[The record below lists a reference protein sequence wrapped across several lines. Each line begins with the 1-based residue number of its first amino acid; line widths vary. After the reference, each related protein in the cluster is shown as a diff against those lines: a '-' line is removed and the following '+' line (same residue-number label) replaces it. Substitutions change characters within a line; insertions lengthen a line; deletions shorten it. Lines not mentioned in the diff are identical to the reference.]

1 MSVSSTVSKERD
13 PKRAVW
19 TLLFFRVLRT
29 ITGRSSTNW
38 WRAANRDYRSA
49 SAQLADSWF
58 CILFHALGEG
68 FKCIFNKLKA
78 RMRITGGNLL
88 ETVPEP
94 LQTVPGIARSALRG
108 SNATSS
114 SKQQIQVFVTVFW
127 WSQETRDTFWGRSLP
142 LEQHYTSVG
151 FSDDFFIAIFE
162 LFRQNCVDTCGAW
175 GPVNRLNRC
184 IPPMKINVG
193 FLSPD

>member
-1 MSVSSTVSKERD
+1 MRLLVSVSSTISKEQD

-19 TLLFFRVLRT
+19 TLLFSRILQT
-29 ITGRSSTNW
+29 TTERSSTNW
-38 WRAANRDYRSA
+38 WRAANRHYRSA

-78 RMRITGGNLL
+78 RMRITGGNSS

-108 SNATSS
+108 ANATSS
-114 SKQQIQVFVTVFW
+114 SKQQIQVFVSVFW
-127 WSQETRDTFWGRSLP
+127 WSHETWDTF
-142 LEQHYTSVG
+142 
-151 FSDDFFIAIFE
+151 
-162 LFRQNCVDTCGAW
+162 
-175 GPVNRLNRC
+175 
-184 IPPMKINVG
+184 
-193 FLSPD
+193 